1 MAYNSKN
8 RSPTSRI
15 FHQHLN
21 VITKIRHQHR
31 CCRTTTQNDP
41 MAVSHQWLSYGM
53 THTFCVN
60 LNCSWQFWSI
70 FTSTGRSIWYVPS
83 ETWTINCV
91 VGSKSRSK
99 SIWSRFSSRCDS
111 ISPVIGFISS
121 SSFSLISFDDL
132 TLYRKFVSKSRD
144 VSMGV
149 TFWALSQGLIQSYSS
164 WWVESQRAKRAKF
177 AVPCVRR
184 SYICLAQYGGAVKH
198 LSYCGVWWCY
208 VHGGG
213 GGYMVWW
220 WTSSFYY

>member
-1 MAYNSKN
+1 ML
-8 RSPTSRI
+8 SPKS
-15 FHQHLN
+15 
-21 VITKIRHQHR
+21 VINIDVPIQRPKMTRWPYHI
-31 CCRTTTQNDP
+31 NDF
-41 MAVSHQWLSYGM
+41 
-53 THTFCVN
+53 HTFCVN

-149 TFWALSQGLIQSYSS
+149 TFLALSQGLIQSYSS

-184 SYICLAQYGGAVKH
+184 PYICLAQYGGAVKH